1 MILLSGLGLLITAF
15 VLVVFGIVLSS
26 FAVLLSLLIPAGIL
40 ALLALS
46 FTGSILLGGL
56 VFLAVGVLGI
66 LKMIF

>member
-1 MILLSGLGLLITAF
+1 MNLLSGLGLLITVF
-15 VLVVFGIVLSS
+15 VLVAFGIVLSA
-26 FAVLLSLLIPAGIL
+26 FAGLLS
-40 ALLALS
+40 LLALS

>member
-1 MILLSGLGLLITAF
+1 MLSA
-15 VLVVFGIVLSS
+15 
-26 FAVLLSLLIPAGIL
+26 FAVLLSLLIPAGV
-40 ALLALS
+40 LALS